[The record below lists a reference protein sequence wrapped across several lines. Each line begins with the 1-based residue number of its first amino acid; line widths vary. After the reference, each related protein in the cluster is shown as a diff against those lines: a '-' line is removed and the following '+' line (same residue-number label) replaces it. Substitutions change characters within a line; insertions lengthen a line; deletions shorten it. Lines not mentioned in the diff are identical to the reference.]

1 MLAKAFQ
8 LYAFKGNSVFEL
20 VNLPT
25 GALASS
31 AFYGITTEHCMA
43 SRLEQ
48 TIFPNGCRAR

>member
-43 SRLEQ
+43 SRL
-48 TIFPNGCRAR
+48 